1 MPITTDSSL
10 RLGNRRE
17 GERVTQEE
25 INKAIN
31 ECKWKSDFDV
41 CRGMCLPCHR
51 VIEKGQ
57 CNTLI
62 ELFRKGKESK

>member
-1 MPITTDSSL
+1 
-10 RLGNRRE
+10 
-17 GERVTQEE
+17 VTQEE